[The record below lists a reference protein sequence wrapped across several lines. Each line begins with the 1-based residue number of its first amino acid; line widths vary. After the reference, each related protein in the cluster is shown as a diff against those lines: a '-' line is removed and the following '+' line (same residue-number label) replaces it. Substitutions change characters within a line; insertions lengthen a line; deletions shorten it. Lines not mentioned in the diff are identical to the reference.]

1 MSSQHVMVVDL
12 EMCEEKVGPF
22 LGPSGKNIRFILGK
36 TKREINPDRDES
48 VDLSN
53 LHCKVEVTDENKV
66 IVRLSANDESHLEV
80 LKKNILAQQDYVM
93 GRVEKKSKSTN
104 PKKPR
109 VVKKNSNPK
118 QKRFTTKYVF
128 KTSMEHHMI
137 SKFIGSGGS
146 NINDL
151 KESVVLSDE
160 NLQGNKMS
168 VSIHEDR
175 KIRMKNL
182 HFEHLQTDFDSESK
196 VLVTVELNT
205 TNRNATL
212 ETVRKYV
219 KQFVEK
225 ANLSNFSN
233 DQSVSFTPQNDSG
246 ELENPF

>member
-1 MSSQHVMVVDL
+1 MTEANARIIIDKLLRECDWVLSGDEGVVAVLRAKDEEAMKKL
-12 EMCEEKVGPF
+12 SENLLKHQEMYLVNKEKFKRMP
-22 LGPSGKNIRFILGK
+22 N
-36 TKREINPDRDES
+36 TK
-48 VDLSN
+48 
-53 LHCKVEVTDENKV
+53 
-66 IVRLSANDESHLEV
+66 
-80 LKKNILAQQDYVM
+80 
-93 GRVEKKSKSTN
+93 
-104 PKKPR
+104 
-109 VVKKNSNPK
+109 
-118 QKRFTTKYVF
+118 FVF
-128 KTSMEHHMI
+128 KVDMEHHMI

-151 KESVVLSDE
+151 KESVILSDE

-182 HFEHLQTDFDSESK
+182 HFEHLDTEFDSESK

-233 DQSVSFTPQNDSG
+233 DQSASFTPQNDSG

>member
-1 MSSQHVMVVDL
+1 MSSPHVMVIDL
-12 EMCEEKVGPF
+12 EMGEEKVGPF
-22 LGPSGKNIRFILGK
+22 LGPSGKNIRFLLGK
-36 TKREINPDRDES
+36 TKREINPDRNES
-48 VDLSN
+48 VDLSS
-53 LHCKVEVTDENKV
+53 LHCKVEVTDENNV
-66 IVRLSANDESHLEV
+66 VARLSGNDESHLEV
-80 LKKNILAQQDYVM
+80 LKRNVLSQQDYVM
-93 GRVEKKSKSTN
+93 GRVEKKV
-104 PKKPR
+104 KPAIS
-109 VVKKNSNPK
+109 KKNSSVKKHSN